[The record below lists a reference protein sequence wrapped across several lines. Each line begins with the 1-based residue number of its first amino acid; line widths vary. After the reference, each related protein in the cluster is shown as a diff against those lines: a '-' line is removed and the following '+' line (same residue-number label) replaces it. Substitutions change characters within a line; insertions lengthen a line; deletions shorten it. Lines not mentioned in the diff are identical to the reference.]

1 MENKYIKIN
10 LKLWRIFQ
18 NKKANARLGNTM
30 HAPAWALSTAMMVTY
45 TCISLQNSSG
55 QGPNHKDFARV

>member
-1 MENKYIKIN
+1 V
-10 LKLWRIFQ
+10 
-18 NKKANARLGNTM
+18 RLGNTM